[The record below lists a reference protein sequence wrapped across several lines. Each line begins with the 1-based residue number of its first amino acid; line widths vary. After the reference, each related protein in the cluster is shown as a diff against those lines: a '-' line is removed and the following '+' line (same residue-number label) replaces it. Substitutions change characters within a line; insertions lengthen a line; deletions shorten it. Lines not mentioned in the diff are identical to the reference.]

1 METLLTRL
9 RDLVKTETVV
19 GEPIVAGD
27 VTLIPISRISIG
39 FGAGGNESSGKGNQG
54 GAAGIKVE
62 PQGFVVISEGK
73 AQILPLK
80 GEEPALYKLVD
91 VLPDIWET
99 VRSFLDGSAND
110 GTSTDGGAN
119 DGAAVDGEGEA
130 K

>member
-19 GEPIVAGD
+19 GEPIVAGG

-39 FGAGGNESSGKGNQG
+39 FGAGGNEQSGKGNQG

-62 PQGFVVISEGK
+62 AQGFVVISYGK

-80 GEEPALYKLVD
+80 GEKPALYKLVD
-91 VLPDIWET
+91 VLPEMWET
-99 VRSFLDGSAND
+99 VRSFMDGKKGD
-110 GTSTDGGAN
+110 D
-119 DGAAVDGEGEA
+119 EGEPP
-130 K
+130 KEPDDD

>member
-19 GEPIVAGD
+19 GEPIHAGG
-27 VTLIPISRISIG
+27 VVLIPISRISLG
-39 FGAGGNESSGKGNQG
+39 FGAGGSEQGGKGNQG

-62 PQGFVVISEGK
+62 PLGFVVVSEGK

-91 VLPDIWET
+91 LLPDMWDT
-99 VRSFLDGSAND
+99 VRSFFDGKKD
-110 GTSTDGGAN
+110 GESTDTTQDKDTG
-119 DGAAVDGEGEA
+119 DDPDEA
-130 K
+130 T